1 MIEVKNVTK
10 TIHKTEVLNDVQ
22 FNVRPGTI
30 TGVVGR
36 NGAGK
41 TTLLRM
47 ISGIIKPDQGDISV
61 EGENVFQQ
69 PRVKQ
74 DIVFV
79 PDSTDAL
86 KTYTVKEIVKFY
98 KVVYPNFDEEYYY
111 SLLDQFKFNKSGKIK
126 KLSKGQKALFSLIL
140 AFSTNAKFILLDEP
154 TDGLDVIIKK
164 EILQFIAEQVA
175 HKDVSIIIS
184 SHRLDELEKM
194 ADHIVVLK
202 DGSVD
207 SEVEMET
214 LKEQYKKVQVA
225 YQGEFPQDII
235 QNLEVLSQNG
245 RVGIVLLESD
255 DEDGEAILQN
265 YAPIL
270 YEELPLSLED
280 IFVAKLGGD
289 LYVS

>member
-10 TIHKTEVLNDVQ
+10 SIHKNDVLNHVQ

-41 TTLLRM
+41 TTLLRI
-47 ISGIIKPDQGDISV
+47 ISGIIKPDS
-61 EGENVFQQ
+61 GEVFIANENIFSQ
-69 PRVKQ
+69 PRVKR
-74 DIVFV
+74 DVVFV

-86 KTYTVKEIVKFY
+86 KAYSIKEIVKFY
-98 KVVYPNFDEEYYY
+98 KEVYPNFDETYYFD
-111 SLLDQFKFNKSGKIK
+111 LLEKFQFKKSGKIK
-126 KLSKGQKALFSLIL
+126 QLSKGQKALFSLIL
-140 AFSTNAKFILLDEP
+140 AFSTNAKYILLDEP
-154 TDGLDVIIKK
+154 TDGLDVIIKR
-164 EILQFIAEQVA
+164 EILKFIAEEVA
-175 HKDVSIIIS
+175 NKEVSIMIS

-202 DGSVD
+202 EGTVN
-207 SEVEMET
+207 SELEMET
-214 LKEQYKKVQVA
+214 LKEDYRKIQVA
-225 YQGEFPQDII
+225 YQEQFPEDVL

-245 RVGIVLLESD
+245 RVGVVLLEAD
-255 DEDGEAILQN
+255 DAEGEAILKN
-265 YAPIL
+265 YEPIL

-280 IFVAKLGGD
+280 IFVTKLGGE

>member
-126 KLSKGQKALFSLIL
+126 KMSKGQKALFSLIL
-140 AFSTNAKFILLDEP
+140 AFSTNAKYILLDEP

-225 YQGEFPQDII
+225 YQGEFPQDIL

-245 RVGIVLLESD
+245 RVGVVLLDSD

-265 YAPIL
+265 YDPIL

>member
-1 MIEVKNVTK
+1 MIEVKNVSK
-10 TIHKTEVLNDVQ
+10 SIHKTDVLNNVQ
-22 FNVRPGTI
+22 FNIRPGTI

-47 ISGIIKPDQGDISV
+47 ISGIIKPDTGDISV
-61 EGENVFQQ
+61 DSQDIFQQ
-69 PRVKQ
+69 PQIKQ
-74 DIVFV
+74 NIVFV

-86 KTYTVKEIVKFY
+86 KTYTIKEIVKFY
-98 KVVYPNFDEEYYY
+98 KVVYPNFDEDYYF
-111 SLLDQFKFNKSGKIK
+111 SLLDQFKFKKSGKIK
-126 KLSKGQKALFSLIL
+126 QLSKGQEALFSLIL
-140 AFSTNAKFILLDEP
+140 AFSTNSKYILLDEP

-164 EILQFIAEQVA
+164 EILKFIAEEVA
-175 HKDVSIIIS
+175 KKDVSIIIS

-207 SEVEMET
+207 SEIEMES
-214 LKEQYKKVQVA
+214 LKEQYKKIQVA
-225 YQGEFPQDII
+225 YQDQFPEDVL
-235 QNLEVLSQNG
+235 QNIEVLSQNG
-245 RVGIVLLESD
+245 RVGIVLLEAL
-255 DEDGEAILQN
+255 DEEGEAILKS
-265 YAPIL
+265 YEPIL

-280 IFVAKLGGD
+280 IFVTKLGGE